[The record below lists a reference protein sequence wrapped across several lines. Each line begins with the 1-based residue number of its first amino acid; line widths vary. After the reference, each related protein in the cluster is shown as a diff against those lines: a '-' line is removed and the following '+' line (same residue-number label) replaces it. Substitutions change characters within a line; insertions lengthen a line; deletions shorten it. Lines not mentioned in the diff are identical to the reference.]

1 MYKAKNQLKLLR
13 IAYAAPAC
21 SRQDLRPRKEEV
33 GFIQN
38 RACGGGVYSEW
49 YTREE
54 EEEEEEEEFT
64 LLGGGF
70 YQNCTLARRDS

>member
-54 EEEEEEEEFT
+54 EEEEEEEEEQEQEEAAAAAAEEEVV
-64 LLGGGF
+64 
-70 YQNCTLARRDS
+70 Y